1 MKKKLLALI
10 MALVMLLP
18 LALAACSDDGK
29 DDNGG
34 DPTVDTR
41 FPSDP
46 NFDALTGFNSTDK
59 SQWGEAKAHDPS
71 VIEDNGTYYVF
82 STDNDGG
89 YGYQVRKS
97 TDLIHWDWVGFA
109 IENCGTSTA
118 DAKSIYEEGNG
129 ALQEVYEL
137 LVEDPE
143 WGRTSTGSYDPNGTW
158 TLWAPTW

>member
-46 NFDALTGFNSTDK
+46 NFDALTGFTSTDK

-97 TDLIHWDWVGFA
+97 TDLIHRDWVGFA
-109 IENCGTSTA
+109 IENCGTS
-118 DAKSIYEEGNG
+118 
-129 ALQEVYEL
+129 
-137 LVEDPE
+137 
-143 WGRTSTGSYDPNGTW
+143 
-158 TLWAPTW
+158 